1 MKDNT
6 SNVII
11 LTIIYLVG
19 RAYNKEEKNNQSG
32 KSWKLQNI

>member
-1 MKDNT
+1 MKANT
-6 SNVII
+6 LNVII

-19 RAYNKEEKNNQSG
+19 RADNKEEKNNQSG